1 RDLVVVRFV
10 GLAEIGGVRVRNRTL
25 LAHPR
30 ERGARVESAG
40 ERDADLL
47 AGGQGLQDGRHRA
60 SGIRDQESGTRESKG
75 ANRGFYDS
83 VQLRALIP
91 DARSPMPSFDVMCEP
106 NAVELKN
113 AVDTANKE
121 IANRYD
127 FKGSDARIELKE
139 KEKEVTLYA
148 DDDFKLGQV
157 RDVLYGKMAKRSV
170 DTRFLKAEDAE
181 KIGGDKVKQK
191 MVVRSGVEIELAKR
205 IVKML
210 KDAKLKVTASIQGD
224 AVRVSGAK
232 KDDLQ
237 SAIQLVRGGV
247 TEVPLSYQN
256 FRD

>member
-1 RDLVVVRFV
+1 
-10 GLAEIGGVRVRNRTL
+10 
-25 LAHPR
+25 
-30 ERGARVESAG
+30 
-40 ERDADLL
+40 
-47 AGGQGLQDGRHRA
+47 
-60 SGIRDQESGTRESKG
+60 
-75 ANRGFYDS
+75 
-83 VQLRALIP
+83 
-91 DARSPMPSFDVMCEP
+91 MPSFDIMCEP

-181 KIGGDKVKQK
+181 KIGGDKMKQK
-191 MVVRSGVEIELAKR
+191 MAVRSGVETELAKR

-224 AVRVSGAK
+224 VVRVSGAK